1 MGARKTEEYLGFKVS
16 EDNLLPFLS
25 PTSPGTNWF
34 DPPPENVTTER
45 GVGRM
50 ILQFHQLTEYL
61 LYTQRKFGSIRFLDI
76 GTGNGMLPNLVADYL
91 GADEAVGLDPY
102 EDGEHTTSWAKNT
115 RNGFYSAVKEC
126 LSDEYLDINKYKD
139 KIQYEEFYR
148 VPDKIKYRKKKT
160 DWKFEKQFLENYKP
174 SGKFNIIFAKCID
187 HIHDWESLFGSAFEI
202 AEENSL
208 MIIKHNSYF
217 GFNGAHRY
225 ASTYI
230 PWGHV
235 LLKEE
240 EYEVYSQ
247 KYHGNRS
254 SKMIDFYYNG
264 LSYKRKTLTHL
275 ISILHKS
282 GWLVRSIDK
291 SIGKDMDKKIK
302 LAGGTS
308 RLHESTGNTSEVGLD
323 ELLSGELF

>member
-1 MGARKTEEYLGFKVS
+1 
-16 EDNLLPFLS
+16 
-25 PTSPGTNWF
+25 
-34 DPPPENVTTER
+34 
-45 GVGRM
+45 
-50 ILQFHQLTEYL
+50 
-61 LYTQRKFGSIRFLDI
+61 
-76 GTGNGMLPNLVADYL
+76 
-91 GADEAVGLDPY
+91 
-102 EDGEHTTSWAKNT
+102 
-115 RNGFYSAVKEC
+115 
-126 LSDEYLDINKYKD
+126 
-139 KIQYEEFYR
+139 
-148 VPDKIKYRKKKT
+148 
-160 DWKFEKQFLENYKP
+160 
-174 SGKFNIIFAKCID
+174 
-187 HIHDWESLFGSAFEI
+187 
-202 AEENSL
+202 

-275 ISILHKS
+275 ISILHKN

-291 SIGKDMDKKIK
+291 SIGKDMNKKIK

-308 RLHESTGNTSEVGLD
+308 KLHEKAQAIHPEVGLD
-323 ELLSGELF
+323 ELLSGRIILTAERL